1 MKNSTEERFPRY
13 WGWRV
18 VVLCFT
24 VAVFS
29 WAFAFYG
36 QSVYLVELQRLHGW
50 SSFDLSMASTLS
62 YLAGAGL
69 VIFVGEVLIK
79 LGPRRFLLGG
89 VVCLGLAVGLLG
101 QVRLPWQLY
110 SAYLLLAVGWSALNV
125 VAISTLIARWFD
137 HNRSMAI
144 SMALTGASMGG
155 VFGAPTLIAAIGHL
169 GFGTALGA
177 GGILMGVVLVPMILA
192 WGRFPPTTSQCQATS
207 IEAVGRWTRRRAL
220 RSLAFWSLAGPFALA
235 LFAQVGILVHLMAIL
250 EPKVGP
256 AAAGLAISI
265 ISIMAVLGRL
275 ALGLLAA
282 RLHLRRASAV
292 FLLSQSVALVLLDS
306 AHSLPVI
313 LMACALFGLTIGN
326 VITLPAMIVQR
337 EFDASSFSLIVGLST
352 AVGQV
357 TYAFGPGL
365 LGLLHDFSGSYCASI
380 LLCAGLLAG
389 SALMVLRRP

>member
-1 MKNSTEERFPRY
+1 MTNSADECFPRY

-36 QSVYLVELQRLHGW
+36 QSLYLVELQRLHGW

-79 LGPRRFLLGG
+79 IGPRRFLLGG

-101 QVRLPWQLY
+101 QVHLPWQLY

-125 VAISTLIARWFD
+125 VAISALIARWFD

-144 SMALTGASMGG
+144 SMALNGASVGG
-155 VFGAPTLIAAIGHL
+155 VVGAPALIAAIGHL
-169 GFGTALGA
+169 GFGAALGA
-177 GGILMGVVLVPMILA
+177 GALLMGAVLVPMILA
-192 WGRFPPTTSQCQATS
+192 WGRFPPATPRSQSTS
-207 IEAVGRWTRRRAL
+207 VGRIGYWTRARAL

-250 EPKVGP
+250 EPKVGH

-265 ISIMAVLGRL
+265 ISFMAVLGRL

-292 FLLSQSVALVLLDS
+292 FLLSQSVALVLLDGS
-306 AHSLPVI
+306 HSLSMI
-313 LMACALFGLTIGN
+313 LVACALFGLTIGN

-337 EFDASSFSLIVGLST
+337 EFDAGSFSLIVGMST

-365 LGLLHDFSGSYCASI
+365 LGLLHDHSGSYRAPI
-380 LLCAGLLAG
+380 LLCAGLLG
-389 SALMVLRRP
+389 SAAVMVLRRP